1 MDEYDYVFC
10 EDVTGVL
17 GQMFA
22 GDTSGLPKEALAH
35 LQEAYIICAKALE
48 SEN

>member
-17 GQMFA
+17 GQMLA
-22 GDTSGLPKEALAH
+22 GDTSELPEEALRY
-35 LQEAYIICAKALE
+35 LQKAYEVCANALE